1 MKRIRFMILRNILI
15 FPYLYIK
22 LVILG
27 NFDKY
32 TEEERY
38 NHLRKITFH
47 ANKGG
52 RVDIDSYGIENIPKE
67 NGYILFPNHQGLY
80 DVLTIIATHKNPISV
95 VMKKELMNIRMLD
108 KVFIAMQAYAIDR
121 EDIRQSMQIINQVSQ
136 DVTKGRN
143 FLIFAEGTRSRKGN
157 LVGEF
162 KGGSF
167 KSAVKAKCPIVP
179 VALIDSYVPFDIPS
193 IKRVKVKIVY
203 LPPIQYE
210 DYKDMKTT
218 EIAKMVQEQIQNKIY
233 EYENR
238 ESVMNA

>member
-1 MKRIRFMILRNILI
+1 MILRNILI